1 MPSTTPVVIRVRG
14 EVIHQHVQRAHAAG
28 IAPTIAGYRY
38 TAVLMDGSEVIL
50 RGKSKRRYE
59 WAYQW
64 NVPVAAGEGVR
75 GLGTYFT
82 FSSYRIQPLQALAE
96 LRIEWL

>member
-14 EVIHQHVQRAHAAG
+14 KVIHQHACAADT
-28 IAPTIAGYRY
+28 APTIAGYRY
-38 TAVLMDGSEVIL
+38 TAVLADRSEVIL
-50 RGKSKRRYE
+50 RRTIGQYE

-64 NVPVAAGEGVR
+64 TVPVAAGKAR
-75 GLGTYFT
+75 GLGAHFT
-82 FSSYRIQPLQALAE
+82 FSNYRIWPSGALAE

>member
-28 IAPTIAGYRY
+28 TAPTIAGYRY
-38 TAVLMDGSEVIL
+38 TAVLADRSEVIL
-50 RGKSKRRYE
+50 RRTTGRYE

-64 NVPVAAGEGVR
+64 TVPIARGKAR
-75 GLGTYFT
+75 GLGAHFT
-82 FSSYRIQPLQALAE
+82 FSRYRIGPSGALAE

>member
-1 MPSTTPVVIRVRG
+1 MASTTPVVIRVRG
-14 EVIHQHVQRAHAAG
+14 KVIHQHVQRARAAG
-28 IAPTIAGYRY
+28 TAPTIAGYRY
-38 TAVLMDGSEVIL
+38 TAVLADRSEVIL

-64 NVPVAAGEGVR
+64 AVPVTGGSTAR
-75 GLGTYFT
+75 GLASYFT
-82 FSSYRIQPLQALAE
+82 FSRHRIVPSGALAE

>member
-14 EVIHQHVQRAHAAG
+14 EVIHQHVQRARAAG
-28 IAPTIAGYRY
+28 TAPTIAGYRY
-38 TAVLMDGSEVIL
+38 TAVLLDKSEVIL

-64 NVPVAAGEGVR
+64 TVPVARGKAR
-75 GLGTYFT
+75 GLGAHFTY
-82 FSSYRIQPLQALAE
+82 SRYRIQPSAALAE
-96 LRIEWL
+96 LRIEWA